1 MAVTT
6 CCARPDVRAAISG
19 GLFLKPNV
27 WVARRRAGAVVTI
40 GTAGSLLLLGA
51 GSAVAASRP
60 PSAARLVVS
69 QGIGSAAMKHDHVV
83 GQASGAT
90 KETVSFILR
99 ARNLQALESSVG
111 AGAGRH
117 LSVGG
122 FVRSYGRTS
131 RFITELTKYLAKD
144 NIKSSVH
151 ADHLDITTT
160 GTAADYNKA
169 LGIPSQS
176 LYRSAAVPA
185 RDGRAAQPATEFH
198 GTTRP
203 LTLPASLA
211 PGVLSILGL
220 TNYSAATS
228 NAVHTLTL
236 AKGATPAVTR
246 AGEQTPS
253 DFAGR
258 YDLTPLLKKGAKGQ
272 GETIG
277 IVTLASLR
285 PADATHFWSKVLKI
299 KTKANRIKL
308 DNIDGGAGPVSDL
321 AGSGETS
328 LDVEQSGALAP
339 DANIIV
345 YQAPNTDAGFIDA
358 FATAASQNK
367 ADVVSSSWG
376 ESEDVINAEVA
387 AGTESRTYAA
397 AFDEMFLEM
406 AAQGQSS
413 FIAAGDAGAYDS
425 SDECVFA
432 TSANNCIPT
441 TDLSVDNPGDSP
453 YTTDAGGMTLTGT
466 IPLSATKSAV
476 IKSRRAW
483 GWDWQWPFFSLFT
496 NPVTGKPYTS
506 EASFAVADVTG
517 GGGGYSAIEPR
528 PAYQSRYVDVHDF
541 TAEQHLTPTTPMTQS
556 GFTAPTAFSFTP
568 TPAVVKGSG
577 SNRAVPDVS
586 ANADPYTGYLLYF
599 SGQSPALEPGWG
611 GTSFVAPQFAGAT
624 AVMDSY
630 LGHRVGF
637 WNPQVYRFASFKNSP
652 FDPVE
657 TTSPNNDNNYYTGTA
672 GHRYTPAAGLGT
684 PDFAKMTTDFRHA
697 EQLRTTDTVG
707 PPHRGGPPLLSG
719 QHSRPASCQASW
731 KWASSSSVI
740 SRDRIRKRTPSGA
753 STEKPLPRPG
763 TTSTVRWV
771 CFQYSYCETDI
782 QNGTARSSPAT
793 GRSPRCTSASPISRS
808 PSG

>member
-1 MAVTT
+1 
-6 CCARPDVRAAISG
+6 
-19 GLFLKPNV
+19 LKSNV
-27 WVARRRAGAVVTI
+27 WVTRRRAGAVVTI
-40 GTAGSLLLLGA
+40 GTVGSLVLLGA
-51 GSAVAASRP
+51 GSAVAASS
-60 PSAARLVVS
+60 PSPTARVIVP
-69 QGIGSAAMKHDHVV
+69 QGIGPSAMKNDHVV
-83 GQASGAT
+83 GQASGST

-99 ARNLQALESSVG
+99 ARNLRALESRVDAGVG
-111 AGAGRH
+111 SH
-117 LSVGG
+117 LSVGQ
-122 FVRSYGRTS
+122 FARTYGRTS
-131 RFITELTKYLAKD
+131 QFITELTKYLAKD
-144 NIKSSVH
+144 NIKSTVH

-160 GTAADYNKA
+160 GTVADYNKA
-169 LGIPSQS
+169 VGIPSQS

-185 RDGRAAQPATEFH
+185 RDGHAGQPASEFH

-203 LTLPASLA
+203 LTLPASL
-211 PGVLSILGL
+211 GRNVLSILGL
-220 TNYSAATS
+220 TNYAAAAS
-228 NAVHTLTL
+228 NAVHTLAL
-236 AKGATPAVTR
+236 APGAKPAVTR

-253 DFAGR
+253 DFAKR
-258 YDLTPLLKKGAKGQ
+258 YDLSPLLNKGAKGQ

-285 PADATHFWSKVLKI
+285 PADATHFWSQVLKI
-299 KTKANRIKL
+299 KTKANRITL
-308 DNIDGGAGPVSDL
+308 DNIDGGAGKVSNA

-387 AGTESRTYAA
+387 AGTESKTYAA
-397 AFDEMFLEM
+397 AFDEIFLEF

-453 YTTDAGGMTLTGT
+453 WTTDAGGMTLSGT
-466 IPLSATKSAV
+466 IPLSTTKSVV
-476 IKSRRAW
+476 INSRRPW
-483 GWDWQWPFFSLFT
+483 GWDWQWPDFALFT

-506 EASFAVADVTG
+506 EASFAVADVSG
-517 GGGGYSAIEPR
+517 DGGGYSAIEPR
-528 PAYQSRYVDVHDF
+528 PTYQSKFVDVHDF
-541 TAEQHLTPTTPMTQS
+541 SAVQHLTPTTPMTQS
-556 GFTAPTAFSFTP
+556 GFTRPTEFSFNPAPTVT
-568 TPAVVKGSG
+568 TGSG

-586 ANADPYTGYLLYF
+586 ADADPYTGYLLYF
-599 SGQSPALEPGWG
+599 SDQSPKLEPGWG

-637 WNPQVYRFASFKNSP
+637 WNPQIYRFASFKNSP

-657 TTSPNNDNNYYTGTA
+657 TTSGNADNDFYTGTA

-684 PDFAKMTTDFRHA
+684 PDFAKMASDFR
-697 EQLRTTDTVG
+697 
-707 PPHRGGPPLLSG
+707 
-719 QHSRPASCQASW
+719 
-731 KWASSSSVI
+731 
-740 SRDRIRKRTPSGA
+740 
-753 STEKPLPRPG
+753 
-763 TTSTVRWV
+763 
-771 CFQYSYCETDI
+771 
-782 QNGTARSSPAT
+782 
-793 GRSPRCTSASPISRS
+793 SA
-808 PSG
+808 G